1 MALTQ
6 QFTISSAL
14 LKCTVKVG
22 TAGNATLKTVK
33 YANVGNGFLA
43 TLTAWS

>member
-1 MALTQ
+1 MTQ